1 MIKLRTI
8 TGREF
13 LLNNDLIYRVD
24 VEYDTI
30 ITLINGKTLRVQ
42 DTTEEIEEKVMAF
55 KREVM
60 SPFERKS
67 EQ

>member
-1 MIKLRTI
+1 MIKLKTI
-8 TGREF
+8 TGKEF

>member
-1 MIKLRTI
+1 MIKLKTI
-8 TGREF
+8 TGKEF

-42 DTTEEIEEKVMAF
+42 DTTEEIAEKVMAF

-60 SPFERKS
+60 NPFERKS

>member
-1 MIKLRTI
+1 MIKLKTI
-8 TGREF
+8 TGKEF

-24 VEYDTI
+24 AEYDTI
-30 ITLINGKTLRVQ
+30 ITLTNGKTLRVQ
-42 DTTEEIEEKVMAF
+42 DTTEEIQEKVMAC

-60 SPFERKS
+60 TPFERKT

>member
-55 KREVM
+55 KRGVM
-60 SPFERKS
+60 NPFERKS

>member
-1 MIKLRTI
+1 MIKLKTI
-8 TGREF
+8 TGKEF

-55 KREVM
+55 KRGVM
-60 SPFERKS
+60 NPFERKS

>member
-8 TGREF
+8 TGKDF
-13 LLNNDLIYRVD
+13 LLNCDLIYRVD

-30 ITLINGKTLRVQ
+30 ITLTNGKTLRVQ
-42 DTTEEIEEKVMAF
+42 DTTEEIREKVIAF

-60 SPFERKS
+60 NPFERKS
-67 EQ
+67 E

>member
-1 MIKLRTI
+1 MIKLKTI
-8 TGREF
+8 TGKEF

-30 ITLINGKTLRVQ
+30 VTLTNGKTLRVQ
-42 DTTEEIEEKVMAF
+42 DTTEEIQEKVMAY

-60 SPFERKS
+60 TPFERKT

>member
-60 SPFERKS
+60 NPFERKS

>member
-8 TGREF
+8 TGKAF
-13 LLNNDLIYRVD
+13 LLNHDLIYRVD

-30 ITLINGKTLRVQ
+30 ITLTNGKTLRVQ
-42 DTTEEIEEKVMAF
+42 DTTEEIQEKVMAC

-60 SPFERKS
+60 TPFERKT

>member
-1 MIKLRTI
+1 MIKLKTI
-8 TGREF
+8 TGKEF

-30 ITLINGKTLRVQ
+30 ITLTNGKTLRVQ
-42 DTTEEIEEKVMAF
+42 DTTEEIQEKVMAY

-60 SPFERKS
+60 TPFERKT

>member
-1 MIKLRTI
+1 MIKLKTI
-8 TGREF
+8 TGKEF

-30 ITLINGKTLRVQ
+30 ITLTNGKTLRVQ
-42 DTTEEIEEKVMAF
+42 NTTEEIQEKVMAY

-60 SPFERKS
+60 TPFERKT

>member
-1 MIKLRTI
+1 MIKLKTI
-8 TGREF
+8 TGKEF

-24 VEYDTI
+24 AEYDTI
-30 ITLINGKTLRVQ
+30 ITLTNGKTLRVQ
-42 DTTEEIEEKVMAF
+42 DTTEEIQEKVMAY

-60 SPFERKS
+60 TPFERKT

>member
-55 KREVM
+55 KRGVM
-60 SPFERKS
+60 NPVERKS

>member
-1 MIKLRTI
+1 MIKLKTI
-8 TGREF
+8 TGKEF

-42 DTTEEIEEKVMAF
+42 DTTEEIQEKVMAY

-60 SPFERKS
+60 TPFERKT